1 MCASTFTH
9 RGLLNMYAD
18 TGLGRALRFM
28 VYLLAVLLPLL
39 AWFAV
44 RR

>member
-1 MCASTFTH
+1 MH

-18 TGLGRALRFM
+18 TGMGRTLRFM

-39 AWFAV
+39 AWFAF
-44 RR
+44 RP